1 MLCLRCQQHDT
12 ALLILT
18 MQPVAT
24 FLPPSLRAPLWGSTN
39 QHIFPLSLWILSIG
53 MGSWTREAMNRE
65 WAHLL
70 NTMVPLL
77 QLRTVPPRSSLLA
90 PFTCCLLCP
99 SSQHTLLKW
108 WGEQWCQRCRA
119 TSCASC
125 LLKELTECQ
134 KPPGEVARPQAGEEM
149 GIQGPCWWAPQS

>member
-1 MLCLRCQQHDT
+1 MSAAWHSSPHTDHAACSY
-12 ALLILT
+12 I
-18 MQPVAT
+18 
-24 FLPPSLRAPLWGSTN
+24 PPTKPEGTSLRVNKSAHLPTLTLDS
-39 QHIFPLSLWILSIG
+39 QHRNGKLDQRSIP
-53 MGSWTREAMNRE
+53 AMNRE